1 MTGSVNTGTTDREGR
16 TIYKG
21 ARGGYFVRK
30 GASGKKV
37 YRKTTG
43 AGINYTG
50 AKNALGR
57 AIIRGPR
64 GGLYVLVHGKR
75 RQPAKGRNTLSPSS
89 SPVTQ
94 KLMAYMKG
102 RR

>member
-1 MTGSVNTGTTDREGR
+1 MNTGTTDKDGR

-21 ARGGYFVRK
+21 ARGGYFIRK

-43 AGINYTG
+43 SGINYTG

-64 GGLYVLVHGKR
+64 GGLYVLINGKR
-75 RQPAKGRNTLSPSS
+75 RLPAKGR
-89 SPVTQ
+89 
-94 KLMAYMKG
+94 KLMAYMK
-102 RR
+102 